1 MRLISLA
8 VSGFRGF
15 AAEQTFDLDADAIIV
30 IGTNGNGKT
39 SLFDAI
45 LWALCGKV
53 PRLGSSDT
61 HLLNQFSETG
71 LARVALHLRNDE
83 QRYTITRT
91 FDGEESRISLDS
103 DGHVTQ
109 GPQAEAAIIQ
119 ILWSRAAASANPSA
133 ALASV
138 VARSV
143 YLQQDLVRQFIDSAT
158 DKERFAA
165 VSELVGAGRVSEL
178 QAELEKAKIAWTKA
192 THVREAELEAP
203 RARLAGME
211 VRLASIEGRQRVAD
225 QPNAVAWSTWWET
238 AKQFGVKV
246 PEGGLGPNES
256 SLAIDLAIKRL
267 EQVRQAA
274 ERRNGTIRNL
284 AADVAELSSLPATD
298 KIQIQEEIA
307 IVRTNIAIEMQEL
320 AKEQSRLANDREAVA
335 LSQTRREQLQTL
347 ARLALDN
354 LGDECPVCGQD
365 HDVARTRARL
375 SEMVHATRD
384 EPNVTNEVTSV
395 QAILARVAVE
405 ETQLAQLETQLR
417 IADAYVQRKIDVE
430 SRIRQRL
437 SELAIQTEATADLRT
452 IIEEE
457 TAKISD
463 ALSKLSELQKQGE
476 ELALSISVSDDE
488 ASVSELRTEIQA
500 LRERLHQDELHI
512 SSRNAAGEE
521 GKRLIDGLRHATS
534 AVVQRRIEEIE
545 PILREMYER
554 IDVHPAFR
562 IVQFLASIVRGQGHL
577 STIVKDP
584 LRNIECRFPSAV
596 LSSSQLNA
604 LAVCTFLSLNLGM
617 SEPPLQSALLD
628 DPLQSL
634 DDINLLGLI
643 DLLRRVKDTRQLCVS
658 THDKRFGQ
666 LLARKL
672 RPGSPTQRTI
682 VIELEAW
689 DRDGPLV
696 RTSASVADPTPLRLL
711 A

>member
-274 ERRNGTIRNL
+274 ERRNRYYSKFGSRC
-284 AADVAELSSLPATD
+284 SG
-298 KIQIQEEIA
+298 
-307 IVRTNIAIEMQEL
+307 IE
-320 AKEQSRLANDREAVA
+320 
-335 LSQTRREQLQTL
+335 
-347 ARLALDN
+347 
-354 LGDECPVCGQD
+354 
-365 HDVARTRARL
+365 
-375 SEMVHATRD
+375 
-384 EPNVTNEVTSV
+384 
-395 QAILARVAVE
+395 
-405 ETQLAQLETQLR
+405 
-417 IADAYVQRKIDVE
+417 
-430 SRIRQRL
+430 
-437 SELAIQTEATADLRT
+437 
-452 IIEEE
+452 
-457 TAKISD
+457 
-463 ALSKLSELQKQGE
+463 
-476 ELALSISVSDDE
+476 
-488 ASVSELRTEIQA
+488 
-500 LRERLHQDELHI
+500 
-512 SSRNAAGEE
+512 
-521 GKRLIDGLRHATS
+521 
-534 AVVQRRIEEIE
+534 
-545 PILREMYER
+545 
-554 IDVHPAFR
+554 
-562 IVQFLASIVRGQGHL
+562 
-577 STIVKDP
+577 
-584 LRNIECRFPSAV
+584 
-596 LSSSQLNA
+596 
-604 LAVCTFLSLNLGM
+604 
-617 SEPPLQSALLD
+617 
-628 DPLQSL
+628 
-634 DDINLLGLI
+634 
-643 DLLRRVKDTRQLCVS
+643 
-658 THDKRFGQ
+658 
-666 LLARKL
+666 
-672 RPGSPTQRTI
+672 
-682 VIELEAW
+682 
-689 DRDGPLV
+689 
-696 RTSASVADPTPLRLL
+696 
-711 A
+711 